1 MPLRLKR
8 IYRLLNV
15 VINIMAFLVFG
26 AGLVLALLGIYEWA
40 TAFTHF
46 NENIHHI
53 PGLIGITLLKGVD
66 LFLLAI
72 VFFVF
77 SLGLLLLFNY
87 TEEELPVQLPKWL
100 RIKNFIE
107 LKVIL
112 WEAILTTLVI
122 SYLAKLVELKMEGIE
137 YNVHH
142 LIIPAAILIIAISLF
157 FLKKGEH

>member
-1 MPLRLKR
+1 MPLRIKR
-8 IYRLLNV
+8 IYSLLSV
-15 VINIMAFLVFG
+15 VITIMAFLVFG
-26 AGLVLALLGIYEWA
+26 AGIVLALLGLYEWA
-40 TAFTHF
+40 TAFTHID
-46 NENIHHI
+46 ENMHHI

-87 TEEELPVQLPKWL
+87 EEGELPMQLPKWL
-100 RIKNFIE
+100 HVRNFME

-122 SYLAKLVELKMEGIE
+122 SYLATL
-137 YNVHH
+137 
-142 LIIPAAILIIAISLF
+142 
-157 FLKKGEH
+157 